1 MEEKEWVEEE
11 ISQMFMHWNGGQKEI
26 CDSNSLQWQS
36 QEFAAG
42 HATYK
47 NNQSR
52 GDDYESTKNSL
63 SQMFWC
69 HSSQVSFIYRL
80 LT

>member
-47 NNQSR
+47 KKSKQR
-52 GDDYESTKNSL
+52 G
-63 SQMFWC
+63 
-69 HSSQVSFIYRL
+69 RL
-80 LT
+80 

>member
-1 MEEKEWVEEE
+1 
-11 ISQMFMHWNGGQKEI
+11 MFMHWNGGQKEI
-26 CDSNSLQWQS
+26 CDGNSLQWQS

-47 NNQSR
+47 KIKAEGTIMNPQRIASA
-52 GDDYESTKNSL
+52 
-63 SQMFWC
+63 QMFWC